1 MVGNWKS
8 QKELRF
14 RSEVSTGEIGLR
26 VFRVDVIIARSK
38 GVGLIAQR
46 EMCMVKRRDLQKT
59 SEMFPFEGWEE
70 KGAGAMETEKEQ

>member
-26 VFRVDVIIARSK
+26 VFCVDVIIARSK

-46 EMCMVKRRDLQKT
+46 EMCVVKRRPAEDI
-59 SEMFPFEGWEE
+59 
-70 KGAGAMETEKEQ
+70 